1 MYPEAA
7 RAKRIQGVVTVEATV
22 DSTGNVVDTR
32 VLSGPMELRRAA
44 QQSVLAW
51 HFAMDSS
58 ATTRQV
64 RVNFDLTG
72 VPEPRR
78 MISLDSAPPSM
89 DAASRAAAEAKV
101 NTLRSQ
107 VQDQVKQAQDPAQR
121 AQAMT
126 KLNELQASI
135 NALQTRMGPPSIDG
149 RRLNQIVVVGLTDT
163 LRNDLIS
170 RLGVHEGDIMTSEA
184 MQRAHSAALAF
195 DEHMNVG
202 TLYGKDNEV
211 TLTLS
216 MPGVRMGLTGAAGGS
231 VSVGMSEPKPN
242 VPGRITI
249 GGNVQQAK
257 LISQPRPQYPA
268 LAKQARISGA
278 VHLAAV
284 IGKEGDVID
293 LKVISGHPL
302 LIPAAL
308 EAVKQWVYQ
317 KTLLNGE
324 PVEVITQIDVNF
336 TLSDEPIQQ

>member
-1 MYPEAA
+1 
-7 RAKRIQGVVTVEATV
+7 VEATV

-216 MPGVRMGLTGAAGGS
+216 MPGARAIVTAGGS
-231 VSVGMSEPKPN
+231 VTGGTVSATSSEPKPN